1 MSEGIPMGRW
11 AARLA
16 TAALAAGLLVLGGAG
31 APRGV
36 AGLAAARAEEDW
48 FVEFEAV
55 CSKTQDAMT
64 LSDDELRTL
73 VTRCKA
79 LEPKIEALD
88 PSHRKVWSKRLQQCR
103 DLYQFVLASR
113 GKA

>member
-1 MSEGIPMGRW
+1 MRPLRTLRW
-11 AARLA
+11 AA
-16 TAALAAGLLVLGGAG
+16 AALAAGLLVLVAPGARGGL
-31 APRGV
+31 PR
-36 AGLAAARAEEDW
+36 LAAARAEEDW

-73 VTRCKA
+73 VTRCRA

-88 PSHRKVWSKRLQQCR
+88 PSRKKVWSKRLQQCR
-103 DLYQFVLASR
+103 ELYQFVLDSR
-113 GKA
+113 AKG